1 MLCALCMIV
10 VNASS
15 SLSYCIDR
23 EDQDVRGRRMDFYT
37 VLDQVLALLRQRGR
51 VSYRALKR
59 QFQLDDETLADLTA
73 ELLYAHHPVGEEG
86 SGLVWLGEAS
96 TAPEGPSPVLQPETP
111 RPVQDTPSTRSA
123 FPLRLHLALR
133 RNAASSRCCF
143 VTWSTRRPLLAS
155 STPKTCGRS
164 CAPIRPRA
172 PR

>member
-73 ELLYAHHPVGEEG
+73 ELLYAHHPGGEEG
-86 SGLVWLGEAS
+86 SGLVRLGDTS
-96 TAPEGPSPVLQPETP
+96 TAPEAPMLIPQPETSQSAP
-111 RPVQDTPSTRSA
+111 PPMTPPPGAVATVARDSAHCVQRPPMVGPSGRHHGCA
-123 FPLRLHLALR
+123 RPLPLR
-133 RNAASSRCCF
+133 
-143 VTWSTRRPLLAS
+143 
-155 STPKTCGRS
+155 
-164 CAPIRPRA
+164 CARA
-172 PR
+172 MGGLGNR